1 MGLGRE
7 LGKDADSSAAIGI
20 SIVSAPAVPLGSANG
35 AHGHGLDQTET
46 TRLLSAAAYLRP
58 DSPAEFR
65 AWRQNEWAKLRKRM
79 TPGFIKVWLE
89 KKRESEKDADADA
102 LPEKPQPK
110 VIIGTDYVRWVRDR
124 VANGRPV
131 PAFGFEL
138 TPVVERCTAAEHLL
152 YIRRAVMALAI
163 LAGLACLYTSAAEW
177 TLAVVTLG
185 IWAAFYLDRL
195 LAHRHLI
202 RVTEESD
209 ESSTKARV
217 LTRKSRRALDAVRQL
232 KFGTVIPYVTEMRA
246 DSPRYH
252 FVGAGKVWYEA
263 QIGIDVLPAQ
273 PKPKKD
279 RTPGPAIPSPR
290 FEDLFAPDGP
300 EPTGVKQF
308 TPDNLLAHVVSQ
320 LKRGTAPIPDFHP
333 DNRLEAYGVAAI
345 SAERWKGITPEQ
357 WTSLNVLAEQG
368 PRAVGAERAPKVA
381 RRFLCA
387 RVISWDGELV
397 ASVFVGFAYED
408 HYLRV
413 TVRPHVINPLHPTL
427 RAADGSAAGS
437 GWSWHRHTWLA
448 SAVDMVLM
456 LAQLFNPNKGRLH
469 PELDEQKGPVSLR
482 EAYSTR
488 YMDDMLQYDDARRYI
503 EMMQRRI
510 FDSVEQFLVD
520 HNVDIGS
527 YREQTTVILQNSGVI
542 NYGEMGSVQNQPGAV
557 GSQMNARPPTAGG
570 KA

>member
-35 AHGHGLDQTET
+35 THGQGLDQTET

-65 AWRQNEWAKLRKRM
+65 AWRKNEWAKLRKRM
-79 TPGFIKVWLE
+79 TPGLIKAWLD
-89 KKRESEKDADADA
+89 KKREAEKGADADA
-102 LPEKPQPK
+102 LPKKLQPK

-124 VANGRPV
+124 VATGRPV

-138 TPVVERCTAAEHLL
+138 TPVIERCVAAENLL
-152 YIRRAVMALAI
+152 YIRRAVTALAI

-177 TLAVVTLG
+177 ALAVMAVG
-185 IWAAFYLDRL
+185 IWSAFYLDRL

-202 RVTEESD
+202 RVTGESN
-209 ESSTKARV
+209 ETNIQARG

-232 KFGTVIPYVTEMRA
+232 KIGTVIPYVAEIRA

-252 FVGAGKVWYEA
+252 FIGAGKVWYEA

-273 PKPKKD
+273 PNPKD
-279 RTPGPAIPSPR
+279 DGPPAPVIPIPR
-290 FEDLFAPDGP
+290 FEDFFPSTRP

-308 TPDNLLAHVVSQ
+308 TPDNLLVHVVSQ

-345 SAERWKGITPEQ
+345 SADRWQGITPEQ

-368 PRAVGAERAPKVA
+368 PRAVGAQRTPKVA

-413 TVRPHVINPLHPTL
+413 TVRPHVINPLHPIL
-427 RAADGSAAGS
+427 RSADSSASGS
-437 GWSWHRHTWLA
+437 GWSWHRHAWLA
-448 SAVDMVLM
+448 SAVDVALM
-456 LAQLFNPNKGRLH
+456 LAQLFRLGKGQRY

-542 NYGEMGSVQNQPGAV
+542 NYGEMGSVQNQPGSA
-557 GSQMNARPPTAGG
+557 GSQMNARPSTAGG